1 MPSAEP
7 GSKRNLDHNIMGSS
21 TIEMPESDYEKRRLD
36 ARSLSHPAYYL
47 ADPVQKRLQRKRGG
61 RHMLT
66 RHIQAPMAMGGFA
79 TTLLTVSLAM
89 MEFRGV
95 HVQTVFVGNLCF
107 VAGIGLLISAQWEV
121 GNGQGQHLLLYGPP
135 VFWYQVADSKIQ
147 ERLWLMCYKS
157 LFYGGYG
164 AIMIPV
170 LGIADAYGGDDTPE
184 YYNAI
189 GFFVLSKSQ
198 SHAKVVA
205 RPDFT
210 NNTDSLGRP
219 ERLLSD
225 RFHAIV
231 SFRPDRTP
239 VQRNTANWSTTSN
252 IVYILIFT
260 TVELCFALDASSYFA
275 RADGKIATS
284 DALMKSAGVFGFI
297 SGLLGYYTT
306 LHYLCSH
313 ALPFRVPMGDT
324 SKYFA
329 RMKHGRL

>member
-1 MPSAEP
+1 
-7 GSKRNLDHNIMGSS
+7 
-21 TIEMPESDYEKRRLD
+21 
-36 ARSLSHPAYYL
+36 
-47 ADPVQKRLQRKRGG
+47 
-61 RHMLT
+61 
-66 RHIQAPMAMGGFA
+66 MGGFA

-107 VAGIGLLISAQWEV
+107 VAGIGLLISAQWEMAR
-121 GNGQGQHLLLYGPP
+121 GNTFSYTVLQSFG
-135 VFWYQVADSKIQ
+135 
-147 ERLWLMCYKS
+147 
-157 LFYGGYG
+157 LFYSGYG

-184 YYNAI
+184 YYNAMVWAVLNI
-189 GFFVLSKSQ
+189 FFLIASM
-198 SHAKVVA
+198 
-205 RPDFT
+205 PF
-210 NNTDSLGRP
+210 
-219 ERLLSD
+219 
-225 RFHAIV
+225 
-231 SFRPDRTP
+231 
-239 VQRNTANWSTTSN
+239 N